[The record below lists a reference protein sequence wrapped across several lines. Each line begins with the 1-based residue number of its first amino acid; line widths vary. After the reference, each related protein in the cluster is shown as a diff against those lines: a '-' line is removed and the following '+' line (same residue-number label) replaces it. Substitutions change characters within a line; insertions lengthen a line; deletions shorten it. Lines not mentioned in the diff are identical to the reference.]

1 MDASESSSE
10 VISRAAVFDFYLK
23 STLHS
28 LYVPEVEEQNLWM
41 SRPIMPESSKLRE
54 TSLVM
59 KVSPTP
65 PGQLAAELPEDAQ
78 RQILSLRS
86 AVHGYDQPATVLSS
100 VYECLFTQKARRELG
115 QFATPIESARS

>member
-1 MDASESSSE
+1 MAQQQHGFFFPYSGPPHSVRRWLDERGMDASESSSE

-28 LYVPEVEEQNLWM
+28 LYVPEVEELEPLM

-59 KVSPTP
+59 KVSRP
-65 PGQLAAELPEDAQ
+65 PHRA
-78 RQILSLRS
+78 S
-86 AVHGYDQPATVLSS
+86 
-100 VYECLFTQKARRELG
+100 
-115 QFATPIESARS
+115 